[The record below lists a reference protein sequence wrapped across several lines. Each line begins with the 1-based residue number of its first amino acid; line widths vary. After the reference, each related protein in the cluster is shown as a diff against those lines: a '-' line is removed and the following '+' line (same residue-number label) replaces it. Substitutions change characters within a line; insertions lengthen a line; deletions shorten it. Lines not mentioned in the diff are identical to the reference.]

1 MIQPNYTFFHL
12 ADKYQPCGYPSARQ
26 KFSRR
31 PENVEMK
38 GVDYENQK
46 MNKKIYC
53 TVQHPRRCDPDF
65 SRWRRECDS

>member
-46 MNKKIYC
+46 NEQENLLHC
-53 TVQHPRRCDPDF
+53 TASSTLR
-65 SRWRRECDS
+65 SRFFTLAA